1 MSPTRGVTNTPPPPS
16 VRASKRVET
25 GFSPI
30 APTGGEGAARQ
41 HPQEGVKTFEDAV
54 IAVPAKAGLGFTRC
68 LLPAS
73 LQMMSRCS
81 TTDKPLLARG
91 HRCTGA
97 PRQLASACHVDLRH
111 PLTAPC
117 RAAPASTAASHVS
130 SHRAGLHHYQPS
142 PTPDASRPPASPV
155 AVGRRRPQ
163 PTTPVHGRRSPPSP
177 LPNIG
182 AGNTVST
189 QGDIYSYDILVLET
203 VTGKRPSDKK
213 FTQGLSLCESV
224 RVGLHGKVMDIVDN
238 KLCLGIDQHDPETT
252 DDFSSK
258 QKIDCLIS
266 LLRLGLSCSQ
276 EMPSSRLSTGEIIK
290 ELHAI
295 KESLLLEIKDTE
307 K

>member
-41 HPQEGVKTFEDAV
+41 HPQEG
-54 IAVPAKAGLGFTRC
+54 
-68 LLPAS
+68 
-73 LQMMSRCS
+73 
-81 TTDKPLLARG
+81 
-91 HRCTGA
+91 
-97 PRQLASACHVDLRH
+97 
-111 PLTAPC
+111 
-117 RAAPASTAASHVS
+117 
-130 SHRAGLHHYQPS
+130 
-142 PTPDASRPPASPV
+142 
-155 AVGRRRPQ
+155 
-163 PTTPVHGRRSPPSP
+163 
-177 LPNIG
+177 NIG